1 MELVIETYADGSRMV
16 SVDSKRY
23 YVREYRSVSFS
34 TVGETTDRVP
44 TRALCYAC
52 EEEEYAKR
60 ED

>member
-1 MELVIETYADGSRMV
+1 MEVVIETYADGSRMV

-23 YVREYRSVSFS
+23 YVREHKAVSFG
-34 TVGETTDRVP
+34 TVGDTMERIPV
-44 TRALCYAC
+44 RAFCYTC